1 MLERVELDRP
11 ILLREKFD
19 ILWSLDKQASD
30 TKFVKLQIKQ
40 YKIARSQANAL
51 MADKYNE
58 MLTYIY

>member
-30 TKFVKLQIKQ
+30 TEFVKL
-40 YKIARSQANAL
+40 
-51 MADKYNE
+51 
-58 MLTYIY
+58 